1 MKMWTLLAGVLL
13 IVFGIIRV
21 GGGIMN
27 QMSAKPKVTQMDMYV
42 SIACLVVGVVL
53 ALISRGMKEKSA

>member
-1 MKMWTLLAGVLL
+1 MKMWTLLIGVLF

-53 ALISRGMKEKSA
+53 ALISRGMKEKA

>member
-53 ALISRGMKEKSA
+53 ALISRGMKEKA

>member
-1 MKMWTLLAGVLL
+1 MKMWTLLIGVLF

-27 QMSAKPKVTQMDMYV
+27 QLSAKPRVSQVDMYI
-42 SIACLVVGVVL
+42 SIAALVVGIVL
-53 ALISRGMKEKSA
+53 ALISRGMKEKA

>member
-1 MKMWTLLAGVLL
+1 MKMWTLLIGVLF

-27 QMSAKPKVTQMDMYV
+27 QLSAKPRVSQTDMYI
-42 SIACLVVGVVL
+42 SIAALVVGIVL
-53 ALISRGMKEKSA
+53 ALISRGMKEKA